1 MWCPGEIQGGLVR
14 VWKEVGVGPWGCLVH
29 SAGEIAAGY
38 LDGALT
44 LRQAIL
50 VAYWRNEVI
59 ARATLGK
66 GSMYAVGLS
75 REDAQKAID
84 GLDQCCVG
92 CVNDP
97 AGITLSGASEQ
108 LDPVAGKL
116 NAAGVF
122 CRHVNTKGI
131 AHHSPMLEPLHDD
144 LVQIGRAHV

>member
-1 MWCPGEIQGGLVR
+1 MFESDLPEDNITPAEAMMCQVAIQIALVR
-14 VWKEVGVGPWGCLVH
+14 VWKEVGVEPEGFLGH

-84 GLDQCCVG
+84 GL
-92 CVNDP
+92 
-97 AGITLSGASEQ
+97 E
-108 LDPVAGKL
+108 
-116 NAAGVF
+116 
-122 CRHVNTKGI
+122 
-131 AHHSPMLEPLHDD
+131 
-144 LVQIGRAHV
+144 IGRAHV